1 MILHA
6 ESCGQGPVLLF
17 IPGLGADHLCW
28 DFQVPELSR
37 HFRLVRLDLPGAG
50 PSPAPPGPCSCPGM
64 AGDVAETM
72 QHLGIPSAF
81 VVGHSLGGGV
91 AQCLAAQSP
100 QRVAG
105 LVLVGTASSLEPRTL
120 EVLES
125 WLAWMQE
132 GLSREAFARGFL
144 PWILSRRF
152 FENRLAVAEA
162 TRLYV
167 ESPWP
172 QPAQAFASQLAACR
186 GLQTTGLLP
195 KIQAPT
201 LVLTGAEDLLTPPTQ
216 GRDLAAGLARG
227 RFVQMPDLAHACMGE
242 GASLFN
248 RLVGDFVREV
258 QAAG

>member
-17 IPGLGADHLCW
+17 IHGLGSDHLCW
-28 DFQVPELSR
+28 DLQVPELSN
-37 HFRLVRLDLPGAG
+37 HFRLVRLDLPGSG
-50 PSPAPPGPCSCPGM
+50 PSPDPSGPCSCIEM

-100 QRVAG
+100 ERVAG
-105 LVLVGTASSLEPRTL
+105 LVLVGTTTSLEPRAL
-120 EVLES
+120 EVLEG

-162 TRLYV
+162 TRLHV

-172 QPAQAFASQLAACR
+172 QSAQAFASQLAACH
-186 GLQTTGLLP
+186 GMQTTELLSR
-195 KIQAPT
+195 IQVPA
-201 LVLTGAEDLLTPPTQ
+201 LVLTGSEDLLTPPAQ
-216 GRDLAAGLARG
+216 GRELAACLTRG

-248 RLVGDFVREV
+248 QLVRDFVWEV
-258 QAAG
+258 QPQD